1 MTAIALLKFALQ
13 KQKFEVGTGLLLL
26 PHDSDPNPMI
36 TIFITTSV
44 LLILAPSSL
53 HHWKVEILIYR
64 SAQDFFARA
73 TLSHIATRMH

>member
-26 PHDSDPNPMI
+26 PHDSDPNPLFS
-36 TIFITTSV
+36 IFITTSV

-53 HHWKVEILIYR
+53 RHWKVEILIYC